1 MLGKYTSQSHGL
13 LITVSMVARPS
24 RVCRSPGDR
33 SATAFMS
40 AGLVKLVAS
49 CVEMLA
55 SGWPAFTSV
64 WPGCRRNFT

>member
-1 MLGKYTSQSHGL
+1 
-13 LITVSMVARPS
+13 MVARPS

-49 CVEMLA
+49 WVEILA